1 MEFITLFGTPKK
13 KEPTVFEKIKAA
25 VQQTKEN
32 FTEQIQ
38 DLVEGQ
44 KEIDAGMLE
53 QLEAIMIG
61 ADIGVATTNDIIKA
75 IKDRMSRKMLQD
87 PKELRGAVKE
97 ELRKILN
104 VNYKPPAEVPEGNPF
119 VVVIVG
125 VNGVGK
131 TTTIGKLANRFQS
144 DGKKVMLCAA
154 DTFRAAAIEQLEIW
168 ANRAD
173 VLIVKQKPNADPSAV
188 LYDALQSA
196 KSKKIDYVIVD
207 TAGRLHTKHNLMAEL
222 EKMTRIAKREVPSA
236 PHEVLLVIDATTGQ
250 NGLTQAREFTKSAGV
265 TGLVLT
271 KLDGTAKGGVVTAI
285 AKELRL
291 PIRFVGVGEKMED
304 LIEFSADD
312 FVESLF
318 AA

>member
-13 KEPTVFEKIKAA
+13 KEPTVLEKIKAA

-44 KEIDAGMLE
+44 KEIDADMLE

-61 ADIGVATTNDIIKA
+61 ADIGVPTTNEILKA
-75 IKDRMSRKMLQD
+75 IKDRLSRKTLQD
-87 PKELRGAVKE
+87 PKQLREAIKE

-104 VNYKPPAEVPEGNPF
+104 VNYKPPAEIPEGNPF
-119 VVVIVG
+119 VVLMVG

-131 TTTIGKLANRFQS
+131 TTTIGKLANRFQT

-173 VLIVKQKPNADPSAV
+173 VPIVKQKANADPSAV

-207 TAGRLHTKHNLMAEL
+207 TAGRLHTKHNLMNEL
-222 EKMTRIAKREVPSA
+222 EKMTRIAKREVPGA

-291 PIRFVGVGEKMED
+291 PIRFVGVGEKMDD